1 MKKIYFTQTEIAELL
16 NEEVHTIRYWEKS
29 FPALRPKT
37 GKSGHRVYNIRNVK
51 LFMYV
56 QKLIRE
62 DKLSNIGTKQKLEE
76 FLAKSKSKI
85 DFVQASEDNEN
96 NNVGVHQEDLI
107 TFTKEEFIEL
117 LQIMQLMLNMIK
129 VK

>member
-1 MKKIYFTQTEIAELL
+1 MEKIYFTQTEIAELL

-37 GKSGHRVYNIRNVK
+37 GKSGHNVYNIRNVK
-51 LFMYV
+51 LFKYV

-76 FLAKSKSKI
+76 FIAKLRFKV
-85 DFVQASEDNEN
+85 DFVQKNEDNN
-96 NNVGVHQEDLI
+96 AVNQEDLI
-107 TFTKEEFIEL
+107 VFTKEELIEL
-117 LQIMQLMLNMIK
+117 LQIMQLMLNIIRTK
-129 VK
+129 